1 MAMDEIY
8 EILEELR
15 PEFDFRKSENF
26 VEDGFLDS
34 FDIVSIIS
42 MVEEKYGINID
53 GLDILPEN
61 FETADAIAALI
72 KKSGGNI

>member
-61 FETADAIAALI
+61 FETAAAIAALI